1 MRNRISVCF
10 LIFFLILSENFYAQ
24 EMTKSE
30 AKAAREKFVAAAKQY
45 VGCPYELGA
54 IGPDK
59 FDCSGLIYHVAR
71 TSVGVQLPRTAKAIY
86 NFVRRVPDEN
96 REVGDLLFFKTTT
109 SGNISHVGIFI
120 GNNQFISAISD
131 GQNTGVIISSLNQT
145 YWKDKYVSTGQF
157 LPSGS
162 MYDYEP
168 ELEFEEEVVVLD
180 EETGKTATAKR
191 VKQTKKT
198 SKSRG
203 NGASFVGGLV
213 FDTTVEAGWSLFSP
227 KQFMIRYRGIDLQL
241 NARESN
247 WFLQPGI
254 GIDLRFN
261 SSLGVFQM
269 PVLFS
274 GMANDYIRFYA
285 GPVISF
291 KNSAILIGTEKE
303 IKPSFFPGI
312 IGASITTPAIES
324 NGIKLQLVQD
334 ISYTV
339 FNNLDNAALSFVESI
354 CAGLVMYTGLKIT
367 LPMTLF
373 M

>member
-1 MRNRISVCF
+1 MKKRISVCF
-10 LIFFLILSENFYAQ
+10 LLLITIFSVNIYAQ
-24 EMTKSE
+24 ELTKAQ
-30 AKAAREKFVAAAKQY
+30 AKEAREKFVAAAKQY

-54 IGPDK
+54 VGPDK

-86 NFVRRVPDEN
+86 NYARRVPDED
-96 REVGDLLFFKTTT
+96 REIGDLLFFKTTT

-131 GQNTGVIISSLNQT
+131 GPNTGVIISSLNQA

-168 ELEFEEEVVVLD
+168 EYEEEVVVID
-180 EETGKTATAKR
+180 SETGETTKAKR
-191 VKQTKKT
+191 VKQTPKKGI
-198 SKSRG
+198 SVRG
-203 NGASFVGGLV
+203 NGTSFIGGLV
-213 FDTTVEAGWSLFSP
+213 FDTCVEAGWSLFSP

-241 NARESN
+241 NARQSN
-247 WFLQPGI
+247 WFLEPGI
-254 GIDLRFN
+254 GVDLRFN
-261 SSLGVFQM
+261 SSQGIFQM
-269 PVLFS
+269 PILFS
-274 GMANDYIRFYA
+274 GMANEYIKFYA

-291 KNSAILIGTEKE
+291 KSTANLIASEKE

-312 IGASITTPAIES
+312 IGAAVTTPALES

-339 FNNLDNAALSFVESI
+339 FNNLDNAALSFTESV
-354 CAGLVMYTGLKIT
+354 CAGLVMYTGIKIT
-367 LPMTLF
+367 LPMSIF

>member
-10 LIFFLILSENFYAQ
+10 LIIFALFTNLYAQ

-30 AKAAREKFVAAAKQY
+30 AKSAREKFVAAAKQY

-71 TSVGVQLPRTAKAIY
+71 TSVGIQLPRTAKAIY
-86 NFVRRVPDEN
+86 NFVRRVPDED

-131 GQNTGVIISSLNQT
+131 GPNTGVIISSLNQT
-145 YWKDKYVSTGQF
+145 YWKDKYVSCGQF

-162 MYDYEP
+162 MYDFEP
-168 ELEFEEEVVVLD
+168 EYEEEVVVLD
-180 EETGKTATAKR
+180 EETGETATAKR
-191 VKQTKKT
+191 VKQKNKT
-198 SKSRG
+198 AKSVG
-203 NGASFVGGLV
+203 NGASFIGGLI

-227 KQFMIRYRGIDLQL
+227 KQFMIRYRGIDVQI

-254 GIDLRFN
+254 GVDLRFN
-261 SSLGVFQM
+261 SSLGIFQM
-269 PVLFS
+269 PILLS

-291 KNSAILIGTEKE
+291 KPTATLIATEKE

-312 IGASITTPAIES
+312 IGAAITTPAIES

-339 FNNLDNAALSFVESI
+339 FNNLDNAALSFAESI
-354 CAGLVMYTGLKIT
+354 CAGLVMYTGIKIT
-367 LPMTLF
+367 LPMTIF